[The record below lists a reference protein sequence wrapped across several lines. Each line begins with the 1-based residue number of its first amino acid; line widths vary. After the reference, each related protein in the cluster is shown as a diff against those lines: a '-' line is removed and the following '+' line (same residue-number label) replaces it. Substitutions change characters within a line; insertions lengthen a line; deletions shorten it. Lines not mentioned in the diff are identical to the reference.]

1 MHPYRV
7 KNYLWLVIIA
17 LFMIISLLSGCS
29 SAPKTQMSQ
38 FCHTSKLTI
47 DSDIVNCNTSKTVK
61 STDGTTSST
70 TELYCSDDP
79 VERMMEKRAGLAYNC
94 GEFVQPIR
102 LGGRIVYERAIS
114 CQRLDGSWYVLPV
127 IR

>member
-7 KNYLWLVIIA
+7 KNYLWLVIIT
-17 LFMIISLLSGCS
+17 LFVIISLLSGCS

-38 FCHTSKLTI
+38 FCH
-47 DSDIVNCNTSKTVK
+47 TSKTVK

-102 LGGRIVYERAIS
+102 LGGRVVYERAIS

-127 IR
+127 TR